1 MQKTTLTMIFM
12 RKLFFGA
19 LALVMGAFVF
29 VSCEDNEKIEEEKGR
44 EKGTYFSMA
53 EQQQLFSQAFIDAGN
68 TVDFSGLAQS
78 VGTIAGELGAKNVN
92 WIGGF
97 EAMMA
102 DSVLADRMIAI
113 SLGYDWKE
121 IVKEIMSDSVMWSE
135 IKYMQSEEEIMGA
148 LDSLLDDSIWAL
160 KIMDLKDRIEEIDIN
175 TLYFGVELEMVKD
188 TADTVIN
195 VVLKKADYNADRFK
209 VDIKTLSGRTIS
221 ASFKIATDKENTAR
235 IGISSDEEKFDFSL
249 PTLID
254 FSLKVDGQN
263 VLGYYGDLDSDFA
276 ADATL
281 TESSEGGDSLIS
293 LLINGTK
300 LGMHG
305 KLAVGDCSFSGNF
318 DYDATSTVLGMGG
331 KIMSGRK
338 EIMSVNAGVNVSLY
352 PGMDYANT
360 MMLGIWA
367 MSYINDFDV
376 SASLNEDQI
385 IMKAKYKGNPL
396 PTLMGVSGADDTEM
410 PALIDTLNA
419 HLDCGIYFK
428 GFDEPQAKIIFAREK
443 PAEEVDLSGET
454 DMKKV
459 VIGGIANSGLYV
471 AVKTYDDKGRDIIVP
486 ASRYFSGIN
495 VEEFSNSME
504 QKFNQAFAAVLAPLF
519 QVTEEEFD
527 LTDLIMH
534 LLMPKAEFEDYPID

>member
-1 MQKTTLTMIFM
+1 M

-19 LALVMGAFVF
+19 MALVMGSFIF
-29 VSCEDNEKIEEEKGR
+29 VSCEDSEKIDDVKGR
-44 EKGTYFSMA
+44 EKGTYVSMT

-68 TVDFSGLAQS
+68 AVEFTGLAQS
-78 VGTIAGELGAKNVN
+78 VGTIVGELGVENAD

-102 DSVLADRMIAI
+102 DSVLADRII
-113 SLGYDWKE
+113 TVSLGYDWKE
-121 IVKEIMSDSVMWSE
+121 LFNQIKSDSVMWSE
-135 IKYMQSEEEIMGA
+135 IKDLPNEEDLSGA
-148 LDSLLDDSIWAL
+148 LDSLIDDSVWAL
-160 KIMDLKDRIEEIDIN
+160 KIMDLKDKIAEIDLS

-221 ASFKIATDKENTAR
+221 ASFKIATDKDNTAR

-293 LLINGTK
+293 LLIDGTK

-338 EIMSVNAGVNVSLY
+338 EIMSVNVGVNVSLY
-352 PGMDYANT
+352 PDMDYANT
-360 MMLGIWA
+360 IMLGIWA

-410 PALIDTLNA
+410 PAIIDSLNKY
-419 HLDCGIYFK
+419 LDFGIYFK
-428 GFDEPQAKIIFAREK
+428 GYEEPQAKVVFAYEK
-443 PAEEVDLSGET
+443 PDKKADMSGET
-454 DMKKV
+454 DMVNKI
-459 VIGGIANSGLYV
+459 IGGIVNSGMYI
-471 AVKTYDDKGRDIIVP
+471 AVNTYDDKGADITVP
-486 ASRYFSGIN
+486 AAKYFAGIN
-495 VEEFSNSME
+495 VEEFSESME

-519 QVTEEEFD
+519 QVSEEEFD
-527 LTDLIMH
+527 LTDL
-534 LLMPKAEFEDYPID
+534 LKQLFGEEDE